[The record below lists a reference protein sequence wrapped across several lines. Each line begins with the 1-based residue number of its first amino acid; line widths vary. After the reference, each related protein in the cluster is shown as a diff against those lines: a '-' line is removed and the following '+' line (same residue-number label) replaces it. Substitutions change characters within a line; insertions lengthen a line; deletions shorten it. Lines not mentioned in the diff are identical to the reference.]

1 MLRGIIAVDL
11 TVVAAALLVGCS
23 SGSTLVKN
31 VDSAL
36 SAVPGVVAA
45 ETRYLNTP
53 GMSTSVSVR
62 ITAAEDANLET
73 VLDGSLRAFAKA
85 SGSTRGTISVAYYVF
100 PEGDEENG
108 IGPEVFG
115 LVVSPTVEEIRDD
128 ASSNG

>member
-1 MLRGIIAVDL
+1 MRRIIAVVL

-36 SAVPGVVAA
+36 SAVPGVVTA

-62 ITAAEDANLET
+62 VTTDVDANPET
-73 VLDGSLRAFAKA
+73 VLDDSLRAFAKA
-85 SGSTRGTISVAYYVF
+85 SGSTRGTISVAFYVF
-100 PEGDEENG
+100 PESDEENG
-108 IGPEVFG
+108 ISPEVFG
-115 LVVSPTVEEIRDD
+115 LVVSPTVEEIRDY